1 MSLALVTTRSVEDLA
16 LLAISRRVEHSGARD
31 PDSLHGLLYL
41 IEAGNSERKISEL
54 LDLRLSRLEGWLAR
68 AREGHAGR
76 VIPSNGD
83 AERDPDAPFED
94 PDGLLPSRWQREV
107 IKLMLRPDGAT
118 NLELEQVLAASGTW
132 HEMGHALKRLRAEFK
147 VIGVAFVSSRTEASN
162 QFRYRIIGNDAW
174 RLQKI
179 IANGWAL

>member
-1 MSLALVTTRSVEDLA
+1 MDLA
-16 LLAISRRVEHSGARD
+16 IAIHRRVEISGARD

-41 IEAGNSERKISEL
+41 IEGGNSERKISKL
-54 LDLRLSRLEGWLAR
+54 LDLRLSRLEDWLTR

-76 VIPSNGD
+76 VIPSNG
-83 AERDPDAPFED
+83 ERDPDVPTQD
-94 PDGLLPSRWQREV
+94 PDGLLPSKWQRA
-107 IKLMLRPDGAT
+107 ITALMLRPDGAT
-118 NLELEQVLAASGTW
+118 NVEIEHSLSEFGAW
-132 HEMGHALKRLRAEFK
+132 HSTPDALKRLRAEFK

>member
-1 MSLALVTTRSVEDLA
+1 MTVALNIV
-16 LLAISRRVEHSGARD
+16 RRVEASGARD

-41 IEAGNSERKISEL
+41 IEAGNSENQISKL
-54 LDLRLSRLEGWLAR
+54 LDLRPSRLEGWLTR

-118 NLELEQVLAASGTW
+118 NLEIEQVLAVSGTW
-132 HEMGHALKRLRAEFK
+132 HAMGDALKRLRAEFK
-147 VIGVAFVSSRTEASN
+147 AIGVAFGSSRIGSAN
-162 QFRYRIIGNDAW
+162 QFRYRIIGRDAW